1 MSQNGKIAKIY
12 FEAKTGNLGN
22 FGQKR
27 TDFNGI
33 YSFRHLWF
41 ANSIAQS
48 GIAGGGGR
56 GRGLPRC
63 HPGPGAGIQVF

>member
-27 TDFNGI
+27 TDFNGT
-33 YSFRHLWF
+33 YSFRK
-41 ANSIAQS
+41 
-48 GIAGGGGR
+48 
-56 GRGLPRC
+56 LP
-63 HPGPGAGIQVF
+63 VLSDEW